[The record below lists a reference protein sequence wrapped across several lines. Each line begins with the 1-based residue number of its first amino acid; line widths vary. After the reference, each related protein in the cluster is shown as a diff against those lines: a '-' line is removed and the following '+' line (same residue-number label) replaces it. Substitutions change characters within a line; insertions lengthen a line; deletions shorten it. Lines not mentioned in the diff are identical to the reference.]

1 MMPNQIV
8 ARDLWLIYVSCTDL
22 EPEPHLVQ
30 PQPEA
35 GPSSKAKG
43 KQRERSEDDPDSL
56 FHTSDEDD
64 DDDDDD
70 SEQDEEDEDDDDPA
84 ARKLEEDARK
94 AAEQEEELRVWRNKP
109 AGPTRAQI
117 RQSGTKVVDLSKTFH
132 AHFTLVVCYLACLS
146 MRVPVLMQD
155 ILESVV

>member
-70 SEQDEEDEDDDDPA
+70 SEQDEEDDDDPA
-84 ARKLEEDARK
+84 ARKLEEAARK